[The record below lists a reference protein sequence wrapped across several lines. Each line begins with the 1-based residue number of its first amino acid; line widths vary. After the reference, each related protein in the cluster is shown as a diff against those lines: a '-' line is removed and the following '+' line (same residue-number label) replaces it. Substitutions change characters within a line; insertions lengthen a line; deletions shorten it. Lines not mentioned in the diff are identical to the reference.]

1 MDQKSKNE
9 IPSHVLTALE
19 DLAFDI
25 SDLQELMVG
34 LASSAHEL
42 DDPLSASSSH
52 DPIH

>member
-25 SDLQELMVG
+25 SDLQELMLD

-42 DDPLSASSSH
+42 DDALPGSSNY
-52 DPIH
+52 DPVH